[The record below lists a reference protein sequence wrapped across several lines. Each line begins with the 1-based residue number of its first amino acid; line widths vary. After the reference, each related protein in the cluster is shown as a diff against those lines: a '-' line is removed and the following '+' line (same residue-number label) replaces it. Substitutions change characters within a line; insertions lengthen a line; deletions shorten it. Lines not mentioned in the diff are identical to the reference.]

1 MRLRGS
7 TGAGRGP
14 VRAEPEAMT
23 TTSTTNRE
31 TAAPDAEFFTLTGQ
45 LLAQG
50 REDTQL
56 SATDLLKLRLK
67 VYAAGGENAMHMH
80 PFEDHAFIVLQ
91 GQATFHINTDDNVK
105 VVNKNEG
112 VMLPRRCGYWFQ
124 SSAPENLVMIRV
136 GAAEQWPEDGRLTPE
151 GRPMPGDSLENK
163 EVEVIRSPGS
173 SSRSKRLTGR

>member
-1 MRLRGS
+1 MN
-7 TGAGRGP
+7 T
-14 VRAEPEAMT
+14 MT
-23 TTSTTNRE
+23 TTAKPSD
-31 TAAPDAEFFTLTGQ
+31 TATAPPDAEFFNLTGQ

-80 PFEDHAFIVLQ
+80 PYEDHAFIVLQ

-136 GAAEQWPEDGRLTPE
+136 GAAEKWPQDGRATMD
-151 GRPMPGDSLENK
+151 GRPFAGDSIENK
-163 EVEVIRSPGS
+163 QVEVIPIPGKYFS
-173 SSRSKRLTGR
+173 L